1 MGHPKS
7 EKSSQGAHDEHS
19 HIFSPDKP
27 PEELHFAYPALTS
40 WAAQLVK
47 AELIRTAETMVSE
60 QGGLHT
66 FSSGAND
73 ISDQKFGGETLDKA
87 RTALEKGQPLF
98 WDYCIA
104 MATSQP
110 QKRKSRAKDAPE
122 GTMAI
127 PRNYRPPEIV
137 VTYAMSSICYSR
149 NRNAKLLP
157 ADKGLLLFASR
168 ANRYIF
174 SHESHIG
181 ASISYNATLETLNKY
196 AIHDGCSVREIT
208 ADPCKNGI
216 VRFDN
221 VQKQI
226 KPRYSRMSRDALM
239 LIGCAG
245 TFAEDESFEAGS
257 LSLDDKKKALGKGL
271 RAELTFEKLWAKVDW
286 TFIDNTLPLLWIEVL
301 LDYSKDVPEFD
312 EYYTKLCQ
320 VFMETGTKRHVTPHK
335 TRIFPLKSNGY
346 NETTMTGLLSAI
358 KDFFA
363 QLGQT
368 PDSFSP
374 RLTLFGGDGLSYERM
389 VQLKNYLQFQENEFE
404 RMEILEPFLEI
415 WHTVWTNLSRIYEA
429 HWVGL
434 TSSDP
439 SSIGFGANTL
449 KRRAPG
455 NVKKVDYYVYM
466 DLLDS
471 QVDARVLT
479 RYLEVRIAKDLFSD
493 LGKWSKEGELPSFEV
508 LYEKAKTLHKK
519 FSMPSAFRSATVC
532 GEGYKEGSPW
542 KAPKQS
548 KTSAAFEKPGTS
560 KKTGKEK
567 KKQPE
572 VEVKVLGDESLARS
586 TRLIYDGMLSKL
598 INRAIRHGDVGCVW
612 ECIKLIMLFSFAG
625 SSHTKYTA
633 YLLEMICNFELEADP
648 KLQTVFFDNWLI
660 CPNGRT
666 FEAGDLF
673 QEQLQAELY
682 EHVQND
688 QGFDDPHIRNR
699 ISPNV
704 YRFKQVKKEKHAS
717 LGLALRSGNHIPPSR
732 MADIRKLMTRYA
744 LEELH
749 LFRKGRSYGEADVMR
764 VDDLGRG
771 AVSLQSGRLEK
782 WSRDTCRSRKLDEG
796 VAETLIS
803 LESQAFVSLP
813 EGLNPD
819 DQLQKDGFAFNPDAA
834 EVHSDD
840 EDEPLADQSDSNDE
854 NDK

>member
-1 MGHPKS
+1 MGYPKS
-7 EKSSQGAHDEHS
+7 ERSSQGAHDEHS
-19 HIFSPDKP
+19 HIFSPEKP

-73 ISDQKFGGETLDKA
+73 ILDQKFGGETLDKA

-98 WDYCIA
+98 WDYCMA

-122 GTMAI
+122 GAMAI

-174 SHESHIG
+174 SHESRIG
-181 ASISYNATLETLNKY
+181 ASISYNATLKMLNKY
-196 AIHDGCSVREIT
+196 AMHDGCAVREIA

-216 VRFDN
+216 IHFDN

-257 LSLDDKKKALGKGL
+257 LSLDDKKEALAKGL
-271 RAELTFEKLWAKVDW
+271 RAKLTFEELWAKVDW

-301 LDYSKDVPEFD
+301 LDYSKDIPEFD

-320 VFMETGTKRHVTPHK
+320 VFAETGMKRHVTPHK
-335 TRIFPLKSNGY
+335 TKIFPLKSNGY
-346 NETTMTGLLSAI
+346 NEMTMTGLLSAI

-374 RLTLFGGDGLSYERM
+374 CLTLFGGDGLSYERM

-415 WHTVWTNLSRIYEA
+415 WHTVWTNLSQIYEA

-449 KRRAPG
+449 KRKAPG

-471 QVDARVLT
+471 QVDARVL
-479 RYLEVRIAKDLFSD
+479 
-493 LGKWSKEGELPSFEV
+493 
-508 LYEKAKTLHKK
+508 
-519 FSMPSAFRSATVC
+519 
-532 GEGYKEGSPW
+532 
-542 KAPKQS
+542 
-548 KTSAAFEKPGTS
+548 
-560 KKTGKEK
+560 
-567 KKQPE
+567 
-572 VEVKVLGDESLARS
+572 
-586 TRLIYDGMLSKL
+586 
-598 INRAIRHGDVGCVW
+598 
-612 ECIKLIMLFSFAG
+612 
-625 SSHTKYTA
+625 
-633 YLLEMICNFELEADP
+633 
-648 KLQTVFFDNWLI
+648 
-660 CPNGRT
+660 
-666 FEAGDLF
+666 
-673 QEQLQAELY
+673 
-682 EHVQND
+682 
-688 QGFDDPHIRNR
+688 
-699 ISPNV
+699 
-704 YRFKQVKKEKHAS
+704 
-717 LGLALRSGNHIPPSR
+717 
-732 MADIRKLMTRYA
+732 DIWR
-744 LEELH
+744 
-749 LFRKGRSYGEADVMR
+749 
-764 VDDLGRG
+764 
-771 AVSLQSGRLEK
+771 
-782 WSRDTCRSRKLDEG
+782 
-796 VAETLIS
+796 
-803 LESQAFVSLP
+803 
-813 EGLNPD
+813 
-819 DQLQKDGFAFNPDAA
+819 
-834 EVHSDD
+834 
-840 EDEPLADQSDSNDE
+840 
-854 NDK
+854 